1 MSLEML
7 VPDMRNI
14 ERIKN
19 SALSIFSNQIF
30 DECSLFQFWSRVLCE
45 LEMTF
50 AVFASGSAN
59 TFHLPLSASCITNT
73 AVENKVA
80 ISFKCTETSTDFWLF
95 LTVFSFKQTLVKT
108 WQKCPGHNLV
118 LLFSQG
124 LGLVIKSVMSL
135 SLGVGHEFVP
145 VVGHRISHGV
155 GHGVCL
161 SVWTLSWGWP
171 LPDIILFK
179 CLKH

>member
-59 TFHLPLSASCITNT
+59 TSHLPLSAQQ
-73 AVENKVA
+73 VA
-80 ISFKCTETSTDFWLF
+80 SP
-95 LTVFSFKQTLVKT
+95 TLLLKT
-108 WQKCPGHNLV
+108 KLQFHSNA
-118 LLFSQG
+118 
-124 LGLVIKSVMSL
+124 
-135 SLGVGHEFVP
+135 
-145 VVGHRISHGV
+145 
-155 GHGVCL
+155 
-161 SVWTLSWGWP
+161 
-171 LPDIILFK
+171 
-179 CLKH
+179 LKLQQIFDYF